1 MKAVTLT
8 SYTQAA
14 VPVENTEKTVKW
26 FLDKLFAGKIELS
39 PEYQRN
45 FVAPVAWSRKIIISV
60 WNRKGVNTIHLR
72 DLGNDRYEVLDGL
85 QRLTSIFLYVTGKI
99 WLTLPKGSDGL
110 YVPVQ
115 NSNNYRKIQLK
126 WDHLNDVDKEV
137 FYNSALATSIYNVAM
152 TDTEAAEKF
161 VELNDGND
169 LKDQEKRNGQK
180 GYHTSMVRSVVNA
193 ASPFEELGSS
203 VHPFFEKIE
212 LRNDRRQAEEVVAKL
227 AAASILYNENSSE
240 WFLATEIDRV
250 LLDEQYKSTPGRSDL
265 AECKRTYKTL
275 KEILDQL
282 YKILTVASDEKMAKK
297 TLSSG
302 PKILFAF
309 ELLLYLKAM
318 KLEIVDFQAFADAY
332 VDAMYSMFL
341 DMETLYDGRQKS
353 RALVTWRTML
363 GLHLRDQVFAKIGI
377 FLDAITVNGELPGII
392 GKRERCFGEEQILK
406 RFEEQGKKCAITGMP
421 VFMKDIEG
429 GHIISHANQGDTS
442 YDNLVVITKEVN
454 RRMGSMNLD
463 EFLTKYKDEYPNHLC
478 QDILERLA
486 A

>member
-1 MKAVTLT
+1 MVNVTLT
-8 SYTQAA
+8 SYTQAV

-26 FLDKLFAGKIELS
+26 FLEKMFAGKIILS

-45 FVAPVAWSRKIIISV
+45 FIAPPVWSRTIVVSV
-60 WNRKGVNTIHLR
+60 WCRKGVNTIHLR
-72 DLGNDRYEVLDGL
+72 DLGDGRYEVLDGL
-85 QRLTSIFLYVTGKI
+85 QRLKSIFLYVTGKI

-110 YVPVQ
+110 YVPVR
-115 NSNNYRKIQLK
+115 NSDSYRKIQLK
-126 WDHLNDVDKEV
+126 WEHLNDSDKEL
-137 FYNSALATSIYNVAM
+137 FYNSPLGTAIYNVAM

-180 GYHTSMVRSVVNA
+180 GHHTSMVRSVVNA
-193 ASPFEELGSS
+193 ATPFEELGTE

-212 LRNDRRQAEEVVAKL
+212 LRNDRRQAEEIVAKL

-250 LLDEQYKSTPGRSDL
+250 LLDEQYRTTAGRSNLD
-265 AECKRTYKTL
+265 ECKRTYKTL
-275 KEILDQL
+275 KEILDQM
-282 YKILTVASDEKMAKK
+282 YKILTIASDEKMAKQ
-297 TLSSG
+297 TMRSG

-309 ELLLYLKAM
+309 QFLLYLKAT

-341 DMETLYDGRQKS
+341 DQETLYDGRQKS
-353 RALVTWRTML
+353 RQLVSWRTML

-442 YDNLVVITKEVN
+442 YDNLIVITKEVN